1 MKAEDFIRHIVF
13 LLRVPFKQKFALF
26 FEVFMNVSKE
36 NVVER
41 VILKEIMM
49 QSLKLLKEVYASAKQ
64 IANAMN
70 FKLDG

>member
-1 MKAEDFIRHIVF
+1 
-13 LLRVPFKQKFALF
+13 
-26 FEVFMNVSKE
+26 MNVSKE